1 MRLVPTESLGT
12 EMRLDI
18 GGLIPGPS
26 RDLSVTLL
34 AKVTHMCSL
43 CENAPM
49 VLVCVIHNV
58 DYIQS
63 QSSSKVMGHKACLLV
78 LDLSVLDQFLYT
90 LYKIQLGSARWIVR
104 RDQFVKVMRG
114 NTLRCPGGYAIS
126 IPECCTITQQRNCI
140 ICFVG
145 GGQ

>member
-1 MRLVPTESLGT
+1 MIPYLRISATCDPVDQVDQWQKSYMRLVPTESLGT

-49 VLVCVIHNV
+49 VLVCVICNV
-58 DYIQS
+58 YCIQS
-63 QSSSKVMGHKACLLV
+63 QSSSKVMGHKVCLLV

-114 NTLRCPGGYAIS
+114 NTRDVLVAM
-126 IPECCTITQQRNCI
+126 
-140 ICFVG
+140 
-145 GGQ
+145 